1 MYASL
6 WGDRWCGLHD
16 SWIRVWW
23 RQDEVLA
30 VSSAY
35 FMCAMA
41 WPWVTNRS
49 CDDVSG
55 RSEQFL
61 HCGRD
66 GAGWEQQPTSL
77 LPTWGMRAHV
87 QTDTHFWC
95 NVLLRTRRTILLER
109 KGGGQTSQA
118 ISSGCWTA
126 DWIRSAGHW
135 SNFPG
140 GELDMPSNL
149 RLIAMAPC
157 YWRSFIQFFVL

>member
-6 WGDRWCGLHD
+6 WGDRWCDLHD

-23 RQDEVLA
+23 SQDEVLA

-35 FMCAMA
+35 VTCVMV

-49 CDDVSG
+49 CDDVPG

-77 LPTWGMRAHV
+77 LPARGTRAHV
-87 QTDTHFWC
+87 LTDTHFWC
-95 NVLLRTRRTILLER
+95 NALLRTRWTILLEK
-109 KGGGQTSQA
+109 KGGPNITGHPQWLSDC
-118 ISSGCWTA
+118 GL
-126 DWIRSAGHW
+126 WIRSVGHW